1 MQATVRAA
9 ILRGAQQARAP
20 HQDDGGVHGTY
31 LELPLVLK
39 AAMSV
44 PATFSFDA
52 PGDAVRAVELRR
64 VKALATLVLAGTL
77 ALFVAAKALL
87 NVHPIFGFIAA
98 FAEAATIGGLADWYA
113 VVALFRRPLG
123 LPIPHT
129 AIIQSNQHRIADKL
143 GEFIEQHFLEAA
155 PVEAKLRQI
164 DFASFIADWLRDRK
178 RSEDL
183 ARFTL
188 RLLPE
193 AFTAT
198 ETSGLMTFITRR
210 ITTQLQSIDL
220 APLAAGTLRAFVQE
234 GRHQGLLDDI
244 LRAVHEA
251 LTQPETMTM
260 VREKIRSEL
269 PTLLKLYRADKYLV
283 KKIVASATS
292 FFEEVRSDPKHPFR
306 SEFDRLVLT
315 FVDRLGSDPSYADRI
330 DGLKRDLLARPELAD
345 LARNIWSNTRSFIE
359 RSASGETQVLQ
370 QHLAGMFVKAGEV
383 LAGDP
388 ELRAEI
394 NQGLVAVLRSFIA
407 DQKSGVSSFISDQ
420 VKAWD
425 MGQLISLIEINIGKD
440 LQYIRFNGSL
450 IGGLAGLALYSIEV
464 LLRWL

>member
-1 MQATVRAA
+1 MT
-9 ILRGAQQARAP
+9 
-20 HQDDGGVHGTY
+20 
-31 LELPLVLK
+31 
-39 AAMSV
+39 V

-52 PGDAVRAVELRR
+52 PGDAARAAELRR
-64 VKALATLVLAGTL
+64 VKMLATLVLAGTL
-77 ALFVAAKALL
+77 ALFVIAKALL
-87 NVHPIFGFIAA
+87 HLHSAFGFVAA

-129 AIIQSNQHRIADKL
+129 AIIQSNQQRIADKL
-143 GEFIEQHFLEAA
+143 GEFIELHFLEAA

-164 DFASFIADWLRDRK
+164 DFGSFIADWLRDRK
-178 RSEDL
+178 RSADL

-193 AFTAT
+193 AFTAI
-198 ETSGLMTFITRR
+198 ETSGLMAFISRR

-234 GRHQGLLDDI
+234 GRHKGLLDDI
-244 LRAVHEA
+244 LRVVHQS
-251 LTQPETMTM
+251 LTQPETMAM

-269 PTLLKLYRADKYLV
+269 PTLLRLYRADKYLV
-283 KKIVASATS
+283 NKIVASAS
-292 FFEEVRSDPKHPFR
+292 AFFEEVRANPSHPFR
-306 SEFDRLVLT
+306 DEFDRMVLS
-315 FVDRLGSDPSYADRI
+315 FVDRLGSDRSYADRI

-345 LARNIWSNTRSFIE
+345 LARNIWSNARSFIE
-359 RSASGETQVLQ
+359 RSASGETHVLQ
-370 QHLAGMFVKAGEV
+370 QHLTGMFVKAGEA
-383 LAGDP
+383 LAADS

-394 NQGLVAVLRSFIA
+394 NQGLVVVLRSFIA
-407 DQKSGVSSFISDQ
+407 DQKSGVSSFIADQ

-425 MGQLISLIEINIGKD
+425 MKQLISLIEINIGRD

-450 IGGLAGLALYSIEV
+450 IGGLAGLALYTAEV
-464 LLRWL
+464 LLRLL

>member
-1 MQATVRAA
+1 MT
-9 ILRGAQQARAP
+9 
-20 HQDDGGVHGTY
+20 
-31 LELPLVLK
+31 
-39 AAMSV
+39 V

-52 PGDAVRAVELRR
+52 PGDAARAAELRR

-77 ALFVAAKALL
+77 ALFVTAKALL
-87 NVHPIFGFIAA
+87 PLHPMFGFVAA

-143 GEFIEQHFLEAA
+143 GEFIELHFLEAV

-164 DFASFIADWLRDRK
+164 DFASFIAEWLRNRK
-178 RSEDL
+178 RSADL

-193 AFTAT
+193 AVSAT

-220 APLAAGTLRAFVQE
+220 APLAAGTLRAFVSE

-244 LRAVHEA
+244 LRAVHKS
-251 LTQPETMTM
+251 LTEPQTMTM
-260 VREKIRSEL
+260 VREKIRGEL

-283 KKIVASATS
+283 KKIVASATA

-306 SEFDRLVLT
+306 GEFDRMVLT
-315 FVDRLGSDPSYADRI
+315 FVDKLGSDRAYADRI
-330 DGLKRDLLARPELAD
+330 DGLKRDLLARPELGD

-370 QHLAGMFVKAGEV
+370 HHLTRMFMEAGEA
-383 LAGDP
+383 LAGDS
-388 ELRAEI
+388 ELGAEI

-420 VKAWD
+420 VKGWD

-450 IGGLAGLALYSIEV
+450 IGGLAGLSLYTIEF
-464 LLRWL
+464 LLRLL

>member
-1 MQATVRAA
+1 MT
-9 ILRGAQQARAP
+9 
-20 HQDDGGVHGTY
+20 
-31 LELPLVLK
+31 
-39 AAMSV
+39 V

-52 PGDAVRAVELRR
+52 PGDAARAAELRR
-64 VKALATLVLAGTL
+64 VKMLATLVLAGTL
-77 ALFVAAKALL
+77 ALFVIAKALL
-87 NVHPIFGFIAA
+87 HLHPAFGFVAA
-98 FAEAATIGGLADWYA
+98 FAEAATVGGLADWYA

-129 AIIQSNQHRIADKL
+129 AIIQSNQQRIADKL
-143 GEFIEQHFLEAA
+143 GEFIEVHFLEAA

-164 DFASFIADWLRDRK
+164 DFGSFIADWLRDRK
-178 RSEDL
+178 RSTDL

-198 ETSGLMTFITRR
+198 ETSGLMAFISRR

-234 GRHQGLLDDI
+234 GRHKGLLDDI
-244 LRAVHEA
+244 LRVVHQS
-251 LTQPETMTM
+251 LTQPETMSM

-269 PTLLKLYRADKYLV
+269 PTLLRLYRADKYLV
-283 KKIVASATS
+283 NKIVASAS
-292 FFEEVRSDPKHPFR
+292 AFFEEVRANPSHPFR
-306 SEFDRLVLT
+306 DEFDRMVLS
-315 FVDRLGSDPSYADRI
+315 FVDRLGSDRSYADRI

-345 LARNIWSNTRSFIE
+345 LARNIWSNARSFIE
-359 RSASGETQVLQ
+359 RSASGETHVLQ
-370 QHLAGMFVKAGEV
+370 QHLTGMFVKAGEA
-383 LAGDP
+383 LAADS

-394 NQGLVAVLRSFIA
+394 NQGLVVVLRSFIA
-407 DQKSGVSSFISDQ
+407 DQKSGVSSFIADQ

-425 MGQLISLIEINIGKD
+425 MRQLISLIEINIGRD

-450 IGGLAGLALYSIEV
+450 IGGLAGLALYTAEV
-464 LLRWL
+464 LLRLL